1 MNLETL
7 PLALALGLVLGAP
20 AASWA
25 QGQPT
30 NMSRTKVDFNKDVLP
45 ILQKSCFSCH
55 APELSAKP
63 SMLPDPVLMKRQE
76 GEVGDAQ
83 DALTMGAKFPFPDDS
98 APRKQLDHMEK
109 KLRHNQMPPEI
120 QKKLG
125 LGASLSDAE
134 RQLLLDWITQ
144 QRTGTP
150 N

>member
-1 MNLETL
+1 
-7 PLALALGLVLGAP
+7 
-20 AASWA
+20 
-25 QGQPT
+25 
-30 NMSRTKVDFNKDVLP
+30 
-45 ILQKSCFSCH
+45 
-55 APELSAKP
+55 
-63 SMLPDPVLMKRQE
+63 
-76 GEVGDAQ
+76 
-83 DALTMGAKFPFPDDS
+83 
-98 APRKQLDHMEK
+98 MEK